1 MPLGEDEDFGTAA
14 DGFRVNDYCRFC
26 FQNGAF
32 TDPGVSMQGMIDRCV
47 GILARQGIMPEPQAK
62 ALMTEVIPKL
72 KRWLKK

>member
-1 MPLGEDEDFGTAA
+1 MPLEEDEDFGTAA

-32 TDPGVSMQGMIDRCV
+32 MDPGISMQGMIDQCV
-47 GILARQGIMPEPQAK
+47 GILAQQGIMPESQAK